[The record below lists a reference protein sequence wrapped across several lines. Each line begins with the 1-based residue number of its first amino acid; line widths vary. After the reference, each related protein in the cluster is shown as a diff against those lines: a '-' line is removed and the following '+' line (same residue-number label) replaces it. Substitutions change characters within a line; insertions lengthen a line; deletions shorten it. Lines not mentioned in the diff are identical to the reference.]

1 NILLHTNITQ
11 KLTAVPH
18 SNGMDYWIIVHG
30 WGDNSFYAYH
40 FAEGQVITV
49 VRTDIG
55 SVHGNYGGI
64 YFEDELQGE
73 LKASPDG
80 AKIASAVFSDYRPF
94 DLFVCNTSSAI
105 LPEHQEV
112 GTVQGQDGAS
122 GAADAAK
129 LYVSS
134 DGRYG
139 AAGAASII
147 LQVELHAGDAA
158 TIAAAGKSITI

>member
-1 NILLHTNITQ
+1 LPDLH
-11 KLTAVPH
+11 
-18 SNGMDYWIIVHG
+18 
-30 WGDNSFYAYH
+30 SFPTRRSSDLH

-94 DLFVCNTSSAI
+94 DLFDFNTSTGI
-105 LPEHQEV
+105 LSRSEEHTSE
-112 GTVQGQDGAS
+112 
-122 GAADAAK
+122 
-129 LYVSS
+129 
-134 DGRYG
+134 
-139 AAGAASII
+139 
-147 LQVELHAGDAA
+147 LQSRENL
-158 TIAAAGKSITI
+158 